1 MVYGEDAPA
10 TSFVPEGYAL
20 TWSDEFDGDKLDRK
34 KWGFPSYKQR
44 GAAQL
49 NSPGTVILKDGMLHL
64 TTLWR
69 DEKVHASY
77 VTSHGRFKQ
86 RYGSIEIGNRG
97 GIITNKTRL
106 HAPLDVGRNVEAIE
120 KAQRRRGG
128 GGGGAADDG
137 HGDGGHRHRGK
148 AVQADPRLKAPSI
161 KLSL

>member
-1 MVYGEDAPA
+1 M
-10 TSFVPEGYAL
+10 
-20 TWSDEFDGDKLDRK
+20 
-34 KWGFPSYKQR
+34 
-44 GAAQL
+44 
-49 NSPGTVILKDGMLHL
+49 
-64 TTLWR
+64 
-69 DEKVHASY
+69 Y
-77 VTSHGRFKQ
+77 VTFNLNLALLSELAPLR
-86 RYGSIEIGNRG
+86 RG
-97 GIITNKTRL
+97 IDECPLASRL